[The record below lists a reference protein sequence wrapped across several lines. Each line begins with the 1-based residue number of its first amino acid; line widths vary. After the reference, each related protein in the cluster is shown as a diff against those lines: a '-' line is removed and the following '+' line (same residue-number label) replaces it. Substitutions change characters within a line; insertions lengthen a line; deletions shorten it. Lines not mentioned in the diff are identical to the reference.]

1 MLKRSS
7 IGWGVCS
14 MDDDE
19 LEQLREQTDRGSRL
33 DTASG
38 EADRSAFRE
47 SIADHLEEIDAG
59 ERQKALSAWDGPLA
73 AFVAAL
79 EEEEHAD
86 RREAIVE
93 SLGGELGVDLDEP
106 KKSELLALT
115 LRVGFQEVAG
125 DDLEALREALRED
138 AAKGL

>member
-1 MLKRSS
+1 
-7 IGWGVCS
+7 
-14 MDDDE
+14 MDDDG
-19 LEQLREQTDRGSRL
+19 LEELRELTDRGSRL

-38 EADRSAFRE
+38 EADRTEFRD
-47 SIADHLEEIDAG
+47 SISEHLDEIAAG
-59 ERQKALSAWDGPLA
+59 ERQKTLSAWDGPLA

-79 EEEEHAD
+79 EEDQQAD

-93 SLGGELGVDLDEP
+93 TLGEELGVDVDDP

-125 DDLEALREALRED
+125 EDLEALREALRED
-138 AAKGL
+138 AAKGF

>member
-1 MLKRSS
+1 
-7 IGWGVCS
+7 
-14 MDDDE
+14 MDDEE
-19 LEQLREQTDRGSRL
+19 LEELRERTDRGSRL
-33 DTASG
+33 DTAAG
-38 EADRSAFRE
+38 ETDRGAFRE
-47 SIADHLEEIDAG
+47 SIVEHLEAIDAG

-86 RREAIVE
+86 RREAIVDT
-93 SLGGELGVDLDEP
+93 LGEELGVDVDDP

-125 DDLEALREALRED
+125 EDLEALREALRED